1 MIPKNHLCMIPNKDM
16 LYFLSYANNLSW
28 HIPRSGA
35 ILFLNAMLIQVMPC
49 FLGKVEVVSWGI
61 AVGLLT
67 EMKRLVVS

>member
-1 MIPKNHLCMIPNKDM
+1 M
-16 LYFLSYANNLSW
+16 LYFLSYVKYLLW
-28 HIPRSGA
+28 YITCSGA